1 MNDIAL
7 THQPLKTRKVIM
19 NKRLSTMSLLAVS
32 ALVLAGCGGDDE
44 SSDTS
49 STESSAVEV
58 TSGETGSAV
67 DVTDVWAR
75 TSPMMTSAGAVYM
88 TIQSAE
94 GDELLSVAVDASV
107 AADAQVHET
116 VTAGGM
122 TGDSMPMDTTGGM
135 SGQMTMQEVDSIV
148 IPAGESVQLMPG
160 GYHIMLLDLAAPL
173 EIGQT
178 FELTLTFANAG
189 DVVVTVEVRDDAP

>member
-1 MNDIAL
+1 
-7 THQPLKTRKVIM
+7 M
-19 NKRLSTMSLLAVS
+19 NKRHSTMSLLAVG

-44 SSDTS
+44 STDTS
-49 STESSAVEV
+49 STESSAVAV
-58 TSGETGSAV
+58 TSAESDSGV
-67 DVTDVWAR
+67 DITDVWAR

-88 TIQSAE
+88 TIRSAE
-94 GDELLSVAVDASV
+94 GDELLAVEVDGSI

-122 TGDSMPMDTTGGM
+122 TGESMSMDTTGAM

-173 EIGQT
+173 EVGQT

-189 DVVVTVEVRDDAP
+189 DLVVTVEVRDDAP